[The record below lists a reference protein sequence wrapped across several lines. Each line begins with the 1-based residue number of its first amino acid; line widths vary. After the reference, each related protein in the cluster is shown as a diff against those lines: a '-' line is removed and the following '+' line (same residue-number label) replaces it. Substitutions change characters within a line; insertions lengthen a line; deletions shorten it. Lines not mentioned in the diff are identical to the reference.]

1 MGVRFSSKTKE
12 AIAGYI
18 FAAPIIISIMLFT
31 IYPVFAGLYYSF
43 TNYQPTEAQ
52 KFKMRFIPEEAMMF
66 HTSVFPDEEDV
77 SYEEVAE
84 FFNPVDFV
92 LYDVGVNLN
101 ERQIEAVKNYLD
113 SERLIK
119 DFLAGKLKEEM
130 TVAEFMERYMKAESN
145 LFKRYIPDFIGL
157 SNFKKMAK
165 DQYFWI
171 SLKNAFVYSII
182 VVPVQTLLAI
192 LLAVA
197 ANMNIRGRGF
207 FKAVFFIPAISSSA
221 AISMIFW
228 LIYSKP
234 GVLNRLLG
242 YLGMQPIDWLN
253 NPNTA
258 LGAIMVLNVWT
269 TAGYF
274 MITFLAGLQGIPR
287 TIYEAAEIDGAK
299 FWTRFW
305 KITFPLLRPQIL
317 FVSIMGIIGCM
328 QVFDQIYFLIK
339 NMRNITISYYIY
351 KNAFEYHNMGYA
363 SAIAMVLFLIILFIT
378 TLQRKFMKE
387 EAYF

>member
-1 MGVRFSSKTKE
+1 VNLKSKTKE

-18 FAAPIIISIMLFT
+18 FALPIILSILIFT

-43 TNYQPTEAQ
+43 TNYQPTEVQ
-52 KFKMRFIPEEAMMF
+52 KFRMRFVPEEAMMI
-66 HTSVFPDEEDV
+66 HTGIFLNEGDVSHEDV
-77 SYEEVAE
+77 AAV
-84 FFNPVDFV
+84 FDPVDFV
-92 LYDVGVNLN
+92 LYDVGVKLN
-101 ERQIEAVKNYLD
+101 DKQIEAVRKYLD
-113 SERLIK
+113 CEELIE
-119 DFLAGKLKEEM
+119 DFLAGNLRKEM
-130 TVAEFMERYMKAESN
+130 SVADFMKKYMKAKSN
-145 LFKRYIPDFIGL
+145 LFKSYVPDFIGL
-157 SNFKKMAK
+157 SNFKKMLK
-165 DQYFWI
+165 DEYFWI
-171 SLKNAFVYSII
+171 SLKNAFVYSGV
-182 VVPVQTLLAI
+182 VVPVQTLLAV

-197 ANMNIRGRGF
+197 ANMKIRGRKF
-207 FKAVFFIPAISSSA
+207 FKVIFFLPSISSSA

-234 GVLNRLLG
+234 GVLNRLLSYVG
-242 YLGMQPIDWLN
+242 LQPVDWLN
-253 NPNTA
+253 NPSTA

-287 TIYEAAEIDGAK
+287 SIYEAAEIDGAR

-305 KITFPLLRPQIL
+305 RITFPLLRPQIL
-317 FVSIMGIIGCM
+317 FVSTMGIIGCM

-363 SAIAMVLFLIILFIT
+363 SAIAMVLFLIILVIT
-378 TLQRKFMKE
+378 SIQRKIVKE

>member
-1 MGVRFSSKTKE
+1 MNLKSKTKE

-18 FAAPIIISIMLFT
+18 FALPIILSILIFT

-43 TNYQPTEAQ
+43 TNYQPTEVQ
-52 KFKMRFIPEEAMMF
+52 KFRMRFVPEEAMMI
-66 HTSVFPDEEDV
+66 HTGIFLNEGDVSHEDV
-77 SYEEVAE
+77 AAV
-84 FFNPVDFV
+84 FDPVNFV
-92 LYDVGVNLN
+92 LYDVGVKLN
-101 ERQIEAVKNYLD
+101 DKQIEAVRKYLD
-113 SERLIK
+113 CEELIE
-119 DFLAGKLKEEM
+119 DFLAGNLRKEM
-130 TVAEFMERYMKAESN
+130 SVADFMKKYMKAKSN
-145 LFKRYIPDFIGL
+145 LFKSYVPDFIGL
-157 SNFKKMAK
+157 SNFKKMLK
-165 DQYFWI
+165 DEYFWI
-171 SLKNAFVYSII
+171 SLKNAFVYSGV
-182 VVPVQTLLAI
+182 VVPVQTLLAV

-197 ANMNIRGRGF
+197 ANMKIRGRKF
-207 FKAVFFIPAISSSA
+207 FKVIFFLPSISSSA

-234 GVLNRLLG
+234 GVLNRLLSYVG
-242 YLGMQPIDWLN
+242 LQPVDWLN
-253 NPNTA
+253 NPSTA

-287 TIYEAAEIDGAK
+287 SIYEAAEIDGAR

-305 KITFPLLRPQIL
+305 RITFPLLRPQIL
-317 FVSIMGIIGCM
+317 FVSTMGIIGCM

-363 SAIAMVLFLIILFIT
+363 SAIAMVLFLIILVIT
-378 TLQRKFMKE
+378 SIQRKIVKE

>member
-1 MGVRFSSKTKE
+1 MNLKSKTKE

-18 FAAPIIISIMLFT
+18 FALPIILSILIFT

-43 TNYQPTEAQ
+43 TNYQPTEVQ
-52 KFKMRFIPEEAMMF
+52 KFRVRFVPEEAMMI
-66 HTSVFPDEEDV
+66 HTGIFLNEGDVSHEDV
-77 SYEEVAE
+77 AAV
-84 FFNPVDFV
+84 FDPVDFV
-92 LYDVGVNLN
+92 LYDVGVKLN
-101 ERQIEAVKNYLD
+101 DKQIEAVRKYLD
-113 SERLIK
+113 CEELIE
-119 DFLAGKLKEEM
+119 DFLAGNLRKEM
-130 TVAEFMERYMKAESN
+130 SVADFMKKYMKAKSN
-145 LFKRYIPDFIGL
+145 LFKSYVPDFIGL
-157 SNFKKMAK
+157 SNFKKMLK
-165 DQYFWI
+165 DEYFWI
-171 SLKNAFVYSII
+171 SLKNAFVYSGV
-182 VVPVQTLLAI
+182 VVPVQTLLAV

-197 ANMNIRGRGF
+197 ANMKIRGRKF
-207 FKAVFFIPAISSSA
+207 FKVIFFLPSISSSA

-234 GVLNRLLG
+234 GVLNRLLSYVG
-242 YLGMQPIDWLN
+242 LQPVDWLN
-253 NPNTA
+253 NPSTA

-287 TIYEAAEIDGAK
+287 SIYEAAEIDGAR

-305 KITFPLLRPQIL
+305 RITFPLLRPQIL
-317 FVSIMGIIGCM
+317 FVSTMGIIGCM

-363 SAIAMVLFLIILFIT
+363 SAIAMVLFLIILVIT
-378 TLQRKFMKE
+378 SVQRKIVKE

>member
-1 MGVRFSSKTKE
+1 MNLKSKTKE

-18 FAAPIIISIMLFT
+18 FALPIILSILIFT

-43 TNYQPTEAQ
+43 TNYQPTEVQ
-52 KFKMRFIPEEAMMF
+52 KFRMRFVPEEAMMI
-66 HTSVFPDEEDV
+66 HTGIFLNEGDVSHEDV
-77 SYEEVAE
+77 AAV
-84 FFNPVDFV
+84 FDPVDFV
-92 LYDVGVNLN
+92 LYDVGVKLN
-101 ERQIEAVKNYLD
+101 DKQIEAVRKYLD
-113 SERLIK
+113 CEELIE
-119 DFLAGKLKEEM
+119 DFLAGNLRKEM
-130 TVAEFMERYMKAESN
+130 SVADFMKKYMKAKSN
-145 LFKRYIPDFIGL
+145 LFKSYVPDFIGL
-157 SNFKKMAK
+157 SNFKKMLK
-165 DQYFWI
+165 DEYFWI
-171 SLKNAFVYSII
+171 SLKNAFVYSGV
-182 VVPVQTLLAI
+182 VVPVQTLLAV

-197 ANMNIRGRGF
+197 ANMKIRGRKF
-207 FKAVFFIPAISSSA
+207 FKVIFFLPSISSSA

-234 GVLNRLLG
+234 GVLNRLLSYVG
-242 YLGMQPIDWLN
+242 LQPVDWLN
-253 NPNTA
+253 NPSTA

-287 TIYEAAEIDGAK
+287 SIYEAAEIDGAR

-305 KITFPLLRPQIL
+305 RITFPLLRPQIL
-317 FVSIMGIIGCM
+317 FVSTMGIIGCM

-363 SAIAMVLFLIILFIT
+363 SAIAMVLFLIILVIT
-378 TLQRKFMKE
+378 SIQRKIVKE

>member
-1 MGVRFSSKTKE
+1 VNLKSKTKE

-18 FAAPIIISIMLFT
+18 FALPIILSILIFT

-43 TNYQPTEAQ
+43 TNYQPTEVQ
-52 KFKMRFIPEEAMMF
+52 KFRMRFVPEEAMMI
-66 HTSVFPDEEDV
+66 HTGIFLNEGDVSHEDV
-77 SYEEVAE
+77 AAV
-84 FFNPVDFV
+84 FDPVDFV
-92 LYDVGVNLN
+92 LYDVGVKLN
-101 ERQIEAVKNYLD
+101 DKQIEAVRKYLD
-113 SERLIK
+113 CEELIE
-119 DFLAGKLKEEM
+119 DFLAGNLRKEM
-130 TVAEFMERYMKAESN
+130 SVADFMKKYMKAKSN
-145 LFKRYIPDFIGL
+145 LFKSYVPDFIGL
-157 SNFKKMAK
+157 SNFKKMLK
-165 DQYFWI
+165 DEYFWI
-171 SLKNAFVYSII
+171 SLKNAFVYSGV
-182 VVPVQTLLAI
+182 VVPVQTLLAV

-197 ANMNIRGRGF
+197 ANMKIRGRKF
-207 FKAVFFIPAISSSA
+207 FKVIFFLPSISSSA

-234 GVLNRLLG
+234 GVLNRLLSYVG
-242 YLGMQPIDWLN
+242 LQPVDWLN
-253 NPNTA
+253 NPSTA

-287 TIYEAAEIDGAK
+287 SIYEAAEIDGAR

-305 KITFPLLRPQIL
+305 RITFPLLRPQIL
-317 FVSIMGIIGCM
+317 FVSTMGIIGCM

-363 SAIAMVLFLIILFIT
+363 SAIAMVLFLIILVIT
-378 TLQRKFMKE
+378 SVQRKIVKE

>member
-1 MGVRFSSKTKE
+1 VNLKSKTKE

-18 FAAPIIISIMLFT
+18 FALPIILSILIFT

-43 TNYQPTEAQ
+43 TNYQPTEVQ
-52 KFKMRFIPEEAMMF
+52 KFRMRFVPEEAMMI
-66 HTSVFPDEEDV
+66 HTGIFLNEGDVSHEDV
-77 SYEEVAE
+77 AAV
-84 FFNPVDFV
+84 FDPVNFV
-92 LYDVGVNLN
+92 LYDVGVKLN
-101 ERQIEAVKNYLD
+101 DKQIEAVRKYLD
-113 SERLIK
+113 CEELIE
-119 DFLAGKLKEEM
+119 DFLAGNLRKEM
-130 TVAEFMERYMKAESN
+130 SVADFMKKYMKAKSN
-145 LFKRYIPDFIGL
+145 LFKSYVPDFIGL
-157 SNFKKMAK
+157 SNFKKMLK
-165 DQYFWI
+165 DEYFWI
-171 SLKNAFVYSII
+171 SLKNAFVYSGV
-182 VVPVQTLLAI
+182 VVPVQTLLAV

-197 ANMNIRGRGF
+197 ANMKIRGRKF
-207 FKAVFFIPAISSSA
+207 FKVIFFLPSISSSA

-234 GVLNRLLG
+234 GVLNRLLSYVG
-242 YLGMQPIDWLN
+242 LQPVDWLN
-253 NPNTA
+253 NPSTA

-287 TIYEAAEIDGAK
+287 SIYEAAEIDGAR

-305 KITFPLLRPQIL
+305 RITFPLLRPQIL
-317 FVSIMGIIGCM
+317 FVSTMGIIGCM

-363 SAIAMVLFLIILFIT
+363 SAIAMVLFLIILVIT
-378 TLQRKFMKE
+378 SIQRKIVKE

>member
-1 MGVRFSSKTKE
+1 MNLKSKTKE

-18 FAAPIIISIMLFT
+18 FALPIILSILIFT

-43 TNYQPTEAQ
+43 TNYQPTEVQ
-52 KFKMRFIPEEAMMF
+52 KFRMRFVPEEAMMI
-66 HTSVFPDEEDV
+66 HTGIFLNEGDVSHEDV
-77 SYEEVAE
+77 AAV
-84 FFNPVDFV
+84 FDPVDFV
-92 LYDVGVNLN
+92 LYDVGVKLN
-101 ERQIEAVKNYLD
+101 DKQIEAVRKYLD
-113 SERLIK
+113 CEELIE
-119 DFLAGKLKEEM
+119 DFLAGNLRKEM
-130 TVAEFMERYMKAESN
+130 SVADFMKKYMKAKSN
-145 LFKRYIPDFIGL
+145 LFKSYVPDFIGL
-157 SNFKKMAK
+157 SNFKKMLK
-165 DQYFWI
+165 DEYFWI
-171 SLKNAFVYSII
+171 SLKNAFVYSGV
-182 VVPVQTLLAI
+182 VVPVQTLLAV

-197 ANMNIRGRGF
+197 ANMKIRGRKF
-207 FKAVFFIPAISSSA
+207 FKVIFFLPSISSSA

-234 GVLNRLLG
+234 GVLNRLLSYVG
-242 YLGMQPIDWLN
+242 LQPVDWLN
-253 NPNTA
+253 NPSTA

-287 TIYEAAEIDGAK
+287 SIYEAAEIDGAR

-305 KITFPLLRPQIL
+305 RITFPLLRPQIL
-317 FVSIMGIIGCM
+317 FVSTMGIIGCM

-363 SAIAMVLFLIILFIT
+363 SAIAMVLFLIILVIT
-378 TLQRKFMKE
+378 SVQRKIVKE

>member
-1 MGVRFSSKTKE
+1 VNLSSKTRE
-12 AIAGYI
+12 AIVGYI
-18 FAAPIIISIMLFT
+18 FISPIILTILIFT

-43 TNYQPTEAQ
+43 TNYQPTEVQ

-66 HTSVFPDEEDV
+66 HTGVFPDEENVAYEDIAAIFDPV
-77 SYEEVAE
+77 S
-84 FFNPVDFV
+84 FV

-101 ERQIEAVKNYLD
+101 DKQVEAVKKYLD

-119 DFLAGKLKEEM
+119 DFLAGNLKEEM
-130 TVAEFMERYMKAESN
+130 SVADFMKKYMKSESN

-157 SNFKKMAK
+157 TNFKKMIK

-207 FKAVFFIPAISSSA
+207 FKAVFFIPSISSSA

-234 GVLNRLLG
+234 GVLNRFLS
-242 YLGMQPIDWLN
+242 YFGMQPIDWLN

-258 LGAIMVLNVWT
+258 LGAIMVMNIWT

-274 MITFLAGLQGIPR
+274 MVTFLAGLQGIPK

-339 NMRNITISYYIY
+339 NMRNITVSYYIY

-363 SAIAMVLFLIILFIT
+363 SAIAMVLFLIILVIT
-378 TLQRKFMKE
+378 SIQRKLVKE
-387 EAYF
+387 EAFF

>member
-1 MGVRFSSKTKE
+1 MNLKSKTKE

-18 FAAPIIISIMLFT
+18 FALPIILSILIFT

-43 TNYQPTEAQ
+43 TNYQPTEVQ
-52 KFKMRFIPEEAMMF
+52 KFRMRFVPEEAMMI
-66 HTSVFPDEEDV
+66 HTGIFLNEGDVSHEDV
-77 SYEEVAE
+77 AAV
-84 FFNPVDFV
+84 FDPVDFV
-92 LYDVGVNLN
+92 LYDVGVKLN
-101 ERQIEAVKNYLD
+101 DKQIEAVRKYLD
-113 SERLIK
+113 CEELIE
-119 DFLAGKLKEEM
+119 DFLAGNLRKEM
-130 TVAEFMERYMKAESN
+130 SVADFMKKYMKAKSN
-145 LFKRYIPDFIGL
+145 LFKSYVPDFIGL
-157 SNFKKMAK
+157 SNFKKMLK
-165 DQYFWI
+165 DEYFWI
-171 SLKNAFVYSII
+171 SLKNAFVYSGV
-182 VVPVQTLLAI
+182 VVPVQTLLAV

-197 ANMNIRGRGF
+197 ANTKIRGRKF
-207 FKAVFFIPAISSSA
+207 FKVIFFLPSISSSA

-234 GVLNRLLG
+234 GVLNRLLSYVG
-242 YLGMQPIDWLN
+242 LQPVDWLN
-253 NPNTA
+253 NPSTA

-287 TIYEAAEIDGAK
+287 SIYEAAEIDGAR

-305 KITFPLLRPQIL
+305 RITFPLLRPQIL
-317 FVSIMGIIGCM
+317 FVSTMGIIGCM

-363 SAIAMVLFLIILFIT
+363 SAIAMVLFLIILVIT
-378 TLQRKFMKE
+378 SVQRKIVKE